1 MATTA
6 LQVFNWTMD
15 LIDER
20 LDSGVVSPSDTISYN
35 VKTPGI
41 LTILQ
46 NELIKQGDVYATVE
60 FSNFPVTNLLGDRA
74 ELNVRVFEG
83 TPWTVECNQ
92 VAKGYY
98 FEVDSPATVYVED
111 FNGTWNTLA
120 TINATPTA
128 SGFTAYKGA
137 VTPTNGAYRSRL
149 RFGGNTYYRSV
160 NRALYGVSFASDI
173 PDYRPWILKTMPS
186 DFKSVDE
193 VIQEVL
199 DDYSQKANYKW
210 EGKNRLYMDY
220 FFKGNLRI
228 VYRPIPNVITLLTDT
243 LQLDDVTA
251 RMVLPYGLAAHLML
265 EENAATAAYFNS
277 RYEELKR
284 EATKRPPASIET
296 ITDVYGGL

>member
-1 MATTA
+1 
-6 LQVFNWTMD
+6 
-15 LIDER
+15 
-20 LDSGVVSPSDTISYN
+20 
-35 VKTPGI
+35 
-41 LTILQ
+41 
-46 NELIKQGDVYATVE
+46 
-60 FSNFPVTNLLGDRA
+60 
-74 ELNVRVFEG
+74 
-83 TPWTVECNQ
+83 
-92 VAKGYY
+92 
-98 FEVDSPATVYVED
+98 
-111 FNGTWNTLA
+111 
-120 TINATPTA
+120 
-128 SGFTAYKGA
+128 
-137 VTPTNGAYRSRL
+137 
-149 RFGGNTYYRSV
+149 
-160 NRALYGVSFASDI
+160 
-173 PDYRPWILKTMPS
+173 MPS